1 MKRLLLKALAP
12 IAALTVGTQLLA
24 APPANDNLAD
34 AQTLAGDFGVLIA
47 DTAEATLEDA
57 ESDLQYSYYGT
68 NTVWYKWTSTA
79 KEKIPF
85 HLGYA
90 RLDDEYIPLEV
101 SVFTGTSYEDLEEV
115 DGSYYDFCAEPGKT
129 YLIRLR
135 SYKPGRFA
143 LRWYRDLAEGEWK
156 ILATDGIVFGA
167 VGYLPE
173 DLKATDFPAGVT
185 EIAKG
190 AFEDVEGMKFA
201 TIPAT
206 VTKIGDYAFGWAS
219 DLAWVDY
226 EGDATAVQVADTAFL
241 NTPYSRELPFKLI
254 FDEWVYTNV
263 EWDADHAVATT
274 NIEEGCT
281 IEGFVGTC
289 PAELVIPEG
298 VTEVYWGAFSGADTL
313 VKVTFPSTL
322 KYIEEYAFYGCSAL
336 ESVAGIPASA
346 EVEYW
351 AFYGSLY
358 ETVRPFEFI
367 IDEWTSPD
375 YDSWDDEQRIY
386 TKYTTNKWV
395 IGFHGTCPEEL
406 TIPEGVYGIEYG
418 AFSLSDDESEYIY
431 DYDDNFDPRYL
442 SLANLKKVTFASS
455 VKEIYE
461 YAFSYLPNLE
471 DVVFLGNTMEYID
484 EYAFIATPYYCHQST
499 SSGFRLLADEWT
511 REGYMRNLYDEYGN
525 WTNEVWVAYD
535 QPKHYLDIYGY
546 VGTCPAKLDLT
557 QYFTNSVDEVY
568 IEDYAFAGVDTL
580 TELVLPDAECYAY
593 AAFRDCANLM
603 AVTIGGDYAADKAW
617 LTDNFK
623 GTPWLD
629 TVVPFEL
636 VTETDV
642 YTNTWTEVVYSDGL
656 NCCTLPDQ
664 RYTVVTNVDVV
675 TRKRVVGYYGN
686 VPAKLTFPDDV
697 NVIGNYVFSGCDNI
711 TEIVVPGNVKYVGW
725 NAFEYCCNLQSV
737 EFQEGVVDIGEELFY
752 GCGDGMQVILPV
764 SAVVGYYDAD
774 ADEWYGGD
782 FEYDDVFCGINGDVD
797 VVAPRTTRIYDR
809 AFFEEDDDDYF
820 GRVCVEYYTLVTLDA
835 NGGTFD
841 GETEYRCFDDV
852 VTGLP
857 APVFAGHVFREWRDE
872 DGDMYRNGNV
882 WGANE
887 ANVHLTA
894 EWAVEKKYT
903 VYGLDGATD
912 VELGE
917 GDDYETLVRVL
928 EEAYGA
934 EPVTS
939 RHGLDFLYWTVDGVE
954 LNHRSAIGENSSFGA
969 YFDEFNPLVANPDA
983 AVDAAAAQTYDGY
996 ILDYKGN
1003 DAGTIQ
1009 VKVGKPNKKTGEA
1022 KVSATVL
1029 MFGTKKLS
1037 FKADPKSSWK
1047 LAVGGSTKDV
1057 TLSSSAVQ
1065 SKIVIDIS
1073 EKGIFGTFGS
1083 YDIIGSRNTSKKDAA
1098 YANWVGRNYE
1108 VAFKTQEGTG
1118 SAFTGGYSG
1127 VTLSI
1132 AGKGKVKITGV
1143 MADGAKVSA
1152 SAQLLISDTG
1162 EGCINAFVPM
1172 YSGKKGGFGFVLWID
1187 PDYKTTDVESVST
1200 WISTDSKTPF
1210 KAELEVVA
1218 TSTPAPASAM
1228 TFTLEAAPTVSGR
1241 MLTDYLPTAVKV
1253 AFNGG
1258 KLTVA
1263 KANKIKLDKSSGAPI
1278 RTGATDN
1285 DAGLKLS
1292 YVAKTGSFKGSFT
1305 VYSVVN
1311 SKLKKYKAT
1320 VNGVFVNNVGYGT
1333 AVIKGVGSFPVVI
1346 R

>member
-1 MKRLLLKALAP
+1 MKQLLLKALAFV
-12 IAALTVGTQLLA
+12 AALTVVTQLYA

-34 AQTLAGDFGVLIA
+34 AQTLTGDFGVLIA

-226 EGDATAVQVADTAFL
+226 EGDATAVEVADTAFL

-386 TKYTTNKWV
+386 TKYTTNKCV

-525 WTNEVWVAYD
+525 WTNEVWVAYYQPKHYLEIYGYVGTCPAKLDLTQYFTYSVDEVYIEEHAFEYAATLEEVVLPAGGGSIEYYAFANCENLAKVTFLGDEGDMDISDWAFIGCTSLPFRLIADEWTREGYWQNLYDEDGNWTNEVWVAYD
-535 QPKHYLDIYGY
+535 QPKHYLEIYGY

-603 AVTIGGDYAADKAW
+603 SVTIGGDYAADKAW
-617 LTDNFK
+617 LTSDNPRTEEPLAIIEDVRAGMTTDKFE
-623 GTPWLD
+623 
-629 TVVPFEL
+629 VVP
-636 VTETDV
+636 
-642 YTNTWTEVVYSDGL
+642 
-656 NCCTLPDQ
+656 
-664 RYTVVTNVDVV
+664 
-675 TRKRVVGYYGN
+675 
-686 VPAKLTFPDDV
+686 
-697 NVIGNYVFSGCDNI
+697 
-711 TEIVVPGNVKYVGW
+711 
-725 NAFEYCCNLQSV
+725 
-737 EFQEGVVDIGEELFY
+737 
-752 GCGDGMQVILPV
+752 
-764 SAVVGYYDAD
+764 
-774 ADEWYGGD
+774 
-782 FEYDDVFCGINGDVD
+782 
-797 VVAPRTTRIYDR
+797 DR
-809 AFFEEDDDDYF
+809 AEAIRKACAALKDGDWLVIAVKGHEDYQIV
-820 GRVCVEYYTLVTLDA
+820 GKTKHH
-835 NGGTFD
+835 
-841 GETEYRCFDDV
+841 FDD
-852 VTGLP
+852 
-857 APVFAGHVFREWRDE
+857 R
-872 DGDMYRNGNV
+872 
-882 WGANE
+882 
-887 ANVHLTA
+887 
-894 EWAVEKKYT
+894 
-903 VYGLDGATD
+903 
-912 VELGE
+912 
-917 GDDYETLVRVL
+917 
-928 EEAYGA
+928 EEA
-934 EPVTS
+934 
-939 RHGLDFLYWTVDGVE
+939 
-954 LNHRSAIGENSSFGA
+954 
-969 YFDEFNPLVANPDA
+969 
-983 AVDAAAAQTYDGY
+983 
-996 ILDYKGN
+996 
-1003 DAGTIQ
+1003 
-1009 VKVGKPNKKTGEA
+1009 VK
-1022 KVSATVL
+1022 
-1029 MFGTKKLS
+1029 
-1037 FKADPKSSWK
+1037 
-1047 LAVGGSTKDV
+1047 
-1057 TLSSSAVQ
+1057 
-1065 SKIVIDIS
+1065 
-1073 EKGIFGTFGS
+1073 
-1083 YDIIGSRNTSKKDAA
+1083 
-1098 YANWVGRNYE
+1098 
-1108 VAFKTQEGTG
+1108 
-1118 SAFTGGYSG
+1118 
-1127 VTLSI
+1127 
-1132 AGKGKVKITGV
+1132 
-1143 MADGAKVSA
+1143 
-1152 SAQLLISDTG
+1152 
-1162 EGCINAFVPM
+1162 
-1172 YSGKKGGFGFVLWID
+1172 
-1187 PDYKTTDVESVST
+1187 
-1200 WISTDSKTPF
+1200 
-1210 KAELEVVA
+1210 
-1218 TSTPAPASAM
+1218 AM
-1228 TFTLEAAPTVSGR
+1228 EEC
-1241 MLTDYLPTAVKV
+1241 
-1253 AFNGG
+1253 
-1258 KLTVA
+1258 
-1263 KANKIKLDKSSGAPI
+1263 
-1278 RTGATDN
+1278 
-1285 DAGLKLS
+1285 
-1292 YVAKTGSFKGSFT
+1292 
-1305 VYSVVN
+1305 
-1311 SKLKKYKAT
+1311 
-1320 VNGVFVNNVGYGT
+1320 
-1333 AVIKGVGSFPVVI
+1333 
-1346 R
+1346 